1 MIARC
6 RSRKTAATDSVHGK
20 NATVLH
26 KSVRL
31 MYAIFY
37 FILPSIR
44 YMRFQIPMRRK
55 PDTDYPKIAVATLIQ
70 RASDIVAACDRDRN
84 ELCEAGLDWKN
95 VEKLAGLIVP
105 CADIDAEYR
114 YQKQT
119 DREKTALARDR
130 VVQCCKLRNTTVNAV
145 RAAFTLAGI
154 EATVPVF
161 PRKQA
166 GAGVVQDLSDI
177 AMYCHLNAEK
187 LKKTHFD
194 FHMAE
199 EAENAAKELSEALA
213 ENGYNKT
220 NPSELLEKRNRL
232 CKELY
237 EAMVEICGLGRN
249 VFRKDVLRKKAYRV
263 Y

>member
-1 MIARC
+1 MIERC

-26 KSVRL
+26 KIVRL
-31 MYAIFY
+31 MPAAFY

-70 RASDIVAACDRDRN
+70 RASDIVAACNRDRK

-95 VEKLAGLIVP
+95 VEKLAGLIAP
-105 CADIDAEYR
+105 CADMDAEYR
-114 YQKQT
+114 YRKQT
-119 DREKTALARDR
+119 DREKTALVRDR
-130 VVQCCKLRNTTVNAV
+130 VVQCCKLRNKTVNAV

-194 FHMAE
+194 FQMAE

-220 NPSELLEKRNRL
+220 NPSGLLEKRNRL

-237 EAMVEICGLGRN
+237 EAMNDICKFGRLT
-249 VFRKDVLRKKAYRV
+249 FEKDPLRKKTYRIR
-263 Y
+263 